1 MTRNLSFDLLRILA
15 CLMVIM
21 MHAQPIS
28 SNPNGMILAVSS
40 YATAPCIGLFFMLS
54 GALRLSRP
62 ISNFRRYFN
71 NILRKILL
79 PVLLWNLFYGIM
91 EVILQGRPWTEWTTF
106 RFILKMN
113 NPTLWFIFPLLGLY
127 IITPILQA
135 WIESSSRQHQR
146 FYLMLWGGTLCLPWF
161 KQIFPIEEGV
171 TSLFYYFSGYIGYYL
186 LGSYLTKYASQL
198 TRYSIVALL
207 LAWGT
212 PTMVKLLQLPIDF
225 YQTFWYLSV
234 FVVAQC
240 IFWMQLAH
248 STTICKKLQQHQ
260 PIIERLSQ
268 LTFGVYLVHWLLILA
283 LRSLPF
289 SIVTEIPFLP
299 LYLATTICSILGS
312 FLLSWLL
319 YQFKWGRFLIGR

>member
-91 EVILQGRPWTEWTTF
+91 EVILQGLPWTEWATF
-106 RFILKMN
+106 RFILKIN

-146 FYLMLWGGTLCLPWF
+146 FYLMLRGGGPSAYLGLRR
-161 KQIFPIEEGV
+161 
-171 TSLFYYFSGYIGYYL
+171 YF
-186 LGSYLTKYASQL
+186 
-198 TRYSIVALL
+198 R
-207 LAWGT
+207 
-212 PTMVKLLQLPIDF
+212 
-225 YQTFWYLSV
+225 
-234 FVVAQC
+234 
-240 IFWMQLAH
+240 
-248 STTICKKLQQHQ
+248 
-260 PIIERLSQ
+260 
-268 LTFGVYLVHWLLILA
+268 
-283 LRSLPF
+283 
-289 SIVTEIPFLP
+289 
-299 LYLATTICSILGS
+299 
-312 FLLSWLL
+312 
-319 YQFKWGRFLIGR
+319 

>member
-1 MTRNLSFDLLRILA
+1 M
-15 CLMVIM
+15 
-21 MHAQPIS
+21 
-28 SNPNGMILAVSS
+28 
-40 YATAPCIGLFFMLS
+40 
-54 GALRLSRP
+54 
-62 ISNFRRYFN
+62 
-71 NILRKILL
+71 
-79 PVLLWNLFYGIM
+79 
-91 EVILQGRPWTEWTTF
+91 
-106 RFILKMN
+106 
-113 NPTLWFIFPLLGLY
+113 
-127 IITPILQA
+127 
-135 WIESSSRQHQR
+135 
-146 FYLMLWGGTLCLPWF
+146 GGGLCLPWF

-248 STTICKKLQQHQ
+248 SPTICKKLQQYQ

-319 YQFKWGRFLIGR
+319 YQFKWGRFMIGR

>member
-1 MTRNLSFDLLRILA
+1 MTRYQESADKYIIAYKLMTRNLSFDLLRILA

-62 ISNFRRYFN
+62 ISNFRIYFN
-71 NILRKILL
+71 ISSKDSLTSAL
-79 PVLLWNLFYGIM
+79 VESLLWHHG
-91 EVILQGRPWTEWTTF
+91 VILQGLPWTEWTTF

-212 PTMVKLLQLPIDF
+212 PTGK
-225 YQTFWYLSV
+225 
-234 FVVAQC
+234 VVAT
-240 IFWMQLAH
+240 AH
-248 STTICKKLQQHQ
+248 
-260 PIIERLSQ
+260 R
-268 LTFGVYLVHWLLILA
+268 
-283 LRSLPF
+283 
-289 SIVTEIPFLP
+289 FLP
-299 LYLATTICSILGS
+299 NLLVSFCVRRSTMYLLDAASS
-312 FLLSWLL
+312 FPYNL
-319 YQFKWGRFLIGR
+319 